1 MVNATKL
8 VFSNYRYV
16 GMAVGLFTLMFVLL
30 SALSEY
36 VFFEPYFVFYV
47 ADDRLVG
54 FALIIAVS
62 ALTALVI
69 PMNVYR
75 VAILRN
81 RSGKAGGGL
90 VGALVGISAGA
101 CSCGP
106 VGFAIIST
114 FGTVGGI
121 ATSFLTAYEIPL
133 RLVAVGILGFTYFST
148 TKSLS
153 SECRIKGES
162 A

>member
-1 MVNATKL
+1 M
-8 VFSNYRYV
+8 
-16 GMAVGLFTLMFVLL
+16 LMLL

-47 ADDRLVG
+47 PLDRVIG
-54 FALIIAVS
+54 FVLITAVS
-62 ALTALVI
+62 ALSGLII
-69 PMNVYR
+69 PMNVYVLR
-75 VAILRN
+75 VLQKAKRV
-81 RSGKAGGGL
+81 SGGFIGSL
-90 VGALVGISAGA
+90 IGASAGA

-114 FGTVGGI
+114 FGTVGGL

-133 RLVAVGILGFTYFST
+133 RVASVGILGYVFYST
-148 TKSLS
+148 NKLLAT
-153 SECRIKGES
+153 ECRYKGES

>member
-1 MVNATKL
+1 MNTTQL
-8 VFSNYRYV
+8 VFLNYSYV
-16 GMAVGLFTLMFVLL
+16 GLAVGLFVAMFMLL
-30 SALSEY
+30 SSLSEY
-36 VFFEPYFVFYV
+36 VFFEPYFIFYV
-47 ADDRLVG
+47 AEDRLVG
-54 FALIIAVS
+54 FLLILGVA

-75 VAILRN
+75 IKILKN
-81 RSGKAGGGL
+81 KTSKAGGGL
-90 VGALVGISAGA
+90 FGSLIGISAGA

-121 ATSFLTAYEIPL
+121 ATSFLTTYEIPL
-133 RLVAVGILGFTYFST
+133 RIISVGILVFVYFST

-153 SECRIKGES
+153 AECRIKGES

>member
-1 MVNATKL
+1 MNTTKL
-8 VFSNYRYV
+8 VFSNHGYIV
-16 GMAVGLFTLMFVLL
+16 LAAAIFVMMFFLL

-47 ADDRLVG
+47 PDDRALG
-54 FALIIAVS
+54 FALILAVS
-62 ALTALVI
+62 ALSAVVI

-75 VAILRN
+75 VKTSKRISKA
-81 RSGKAGGGL
+81 SGGFLGSL
-90 VGALVGISAGA
+90 IGASAGA

-121 ATSFLTAYEIPL
+121 ATAFLASYEIPL
-133 RLVAVGILGFTYFST
+133 RIISIGILGFVYYT
-148 TKSLS
+148 TSKSLS
-153 SECRIKGES
+153 SECKIR
-162 A
+162 